1 MKKLLVILLGFMFA
15 MPAFAGTISAVSNEA
30 WLEHIGQMQS
40 LRQQILS
47 LVTKSN
53 PTVEDRQNLEIL
65 NLTFAEKKAEWENYL
80 ENVASGKQVEEKQV
94 EELKEAPKAKKPW
107 SRYNKKSRKHRK
119 HVCESECKDMNKEE
133 CKKACGEMMKCKK
146 MHCKKAH
153 KMAACKEKCEKM
165 AKEACKGMSKEE
177 CKKACGEMMKCKK
190 MHCKKAHKMA
200 ACKEKCEK
208 MGKEACKSMSEEE
221 CKKAC
226 SEKKFKKMHFHKKA
240 CKMNKDACGDKAKM
254 TCKCCGTADCKCCSE
269 GKCGENCECIKA
281 KAHIGCKSCK

>member
-47 LVTKSN
+47 LVTKNN

-80 ENVASGKQVEEKQV
+80 ESVASGKQIEEKQV
-94 EELKEAPKAKKPW
+94 EEIKEAPKAKKPW
-107 SRYNKKSRKHRK
+107 SRYDKKSRKHRK
-119 HVCESECKDMNKEE
+119 HACKSECKD
-133 CKKACGEMMKCKK
+133 
-146 MHCKKAH
+146 
-153 KMAACKEKCEKM
+153 
-165 AKEACKGMSKEE
+165 MSKEE
-177 CKKACGEMMKCKK
+177 CKKVCGEVKCKK
-190 MHCKKAHKMA
+190 MHFKKAHKMA

-208 MGKEACKSMSEEE
+208 MGKDACKDMSKEE

-226 SEKKFKKMHFHKKA
+226 SEMKCKKMHFKKA
-240 CKMNKDACGDKAKM
+240 HKMAACKDACGDKAKM
-254 TCKCCGTADCKCCSE
+254 ACKCCGTADCKCCSE